1 MSNRFND
8 QFHAGQR
15 AEEIVR
21 KAAKRFSVRVEVSPW
36 AKTHIVVE
44 EATKALLKGFKDN
57 HDPKLEA
64 RGIKIELLCESYDT
78 VFDVAQFFSKA
89 YEIKNILE
97 KRGFKRAFFHVE
109 GRKSEIPALN
119 FTVSFWDVD
128 PRDPFTGT
136 PYYEL
141 LRTEGF

>member
-1 MSNRFND
+1 MSNRFDD

-15 AEEIVR
+15 AEETVR

-64 RGIKIELLCESYDT
+64 RGIKIELLCETYDT
-78 VFDVAQFFSKA
+78 MMDVGQFFPKA
-89 YEIKNILE
+89 HEIKSVLE
-97 KRGFKRAFFHVE
+97 KRGFKNAFFYVSHL
-109 GRKSEIPALN
+109 KAEIPAMT
-119 FTVSFWDVD
+119 FTVTFWDVD

>member
-1 MSNRFND
+1 MSNRFDD
-8 QFHAGQR
+8 QFHAGDR
-15 AEEIVR
+15 AEKIVR
-21 KAAKRFSVRVEVSPW
+21 KAAKRFTKRIEVSPW
-36 AKTHIVVE
+36 AKTHVVVE
-44 EATKALLKGFKDN
+44 EAIKALLSGFKET

-64 RGIKIELLCESYDT
+64 RGIKIDLICDSYDT
-78 VFDVAQFFSKA
+78 VFDVGQFFQKA

-136 PYYEL
+136 PYHEL
-141 LRTEGF
+141 FRTEDF

>member
-1 MSNRFND
+1 MSTKYDHFR
-8 QFHAGQR
+8 AGER
-15 AEEIVR
+15 AENIVR
-21 KAAKRFSVRVEVSPW
+21 KPAKRFSVRVEVSPW

-44 EATKALLKGFKDN
+44 EATKALLKGFKDT

-64 RGIKIELLCESYDT
+64 RGIKIELICESYDT
-78 VFDVAQFFSKA
+78 VFDVGQFFQKA

-97 KRGFKRAFFHVE
+97 KRGFKRAYFHVE

-136 PYYEL
+136 PYHEL
-141 LRTEGF
+141 FRTEDF